1 MDLISSCNTHNDSD
15 HLDITSVEKGKPCK
29 ETIGMTSSYIAAVFG
44 DNKQF
49 VSEVEWSAR
58 KILRDSNQRR
68 RNEAIL
74 LENKAKV
81 RKVKERRCKEPML
94 AEITSQ
100 HVLKPNRKF
109 QRNLPLDPNAARQR
123 GLDKQRWILPTI
135 QKSIGRSLSRPS
147 SKNATRALPVDKLP
161 LSKPMESTKLEIN
174 AEKVTAEKNTV
185 PSTNI
190 LQALQNS
197 PFFTPKMITTTSRP
211 LSANVG
217 GKEPWKRRNKEP
229 MRPTDLTSQVL
240 RIKYRCDDRC
250 QTSNLFGSDEGQ
262 GGTENSNSCLRNG
275 GGEATTRTSP
285 HPLEEQLRRRILQEN
300 DWARTAL
307 QQRLLTHNFAVEISK
322 DFQELKDA
330 DNRNMS
336 QNEMQTN
343 SFVRETN
350 SFQSPAR
357 QIEDASK
364 PLVEEATYETIEQK
378 SPPVF
383 FICNDLNIKLNDDTV
398 PSLTIRAADASF
410 ILSKSLCPGCTYFG
424 EKGISWD
431 TLARNP
437 VAGDGSFVPMPG
449 MDSTQAAAFF
459 VRTGPESYSPI
470 SVTVS
475 MAIERPLLACPVLA
489 VESTVMTPEAP
500 RSDHEKP
507 VIPAIMAEYSEIL
520 KVPFQSLVDAIIP
533 PSILILNSAA
543 DEMDWAGVPAIDHD
557 HTGRQTCNLEKGTH
571 RREMNTFTKHGF
583 RCKEMTEPRSIDGTI
598 KTHVFGISEQALTPN
613 MTFVSPPVL
622 SHTKEFITAENIT
635 RKRTYAD
642 YRYVLQDP

>member
-1 MDLISSCNTHNDSD
+1 MSSCDTHSDSD
-15 HLDITSVEKGKPCK
+15 HLGINSVEKVKPCEEK
-29 ETIGMTSSYIAAVFG
+29 KGMTSSYIAAVFG

-94 AEITSQ
+94 AEITAQ
-100 HVLKPNRKF
+100 HVLKHNRKF
-109 QRNLPLDPNAARQR
+109 QRNHPLDQNAARQR
-123 GLDKQRWILPTI
+123 ILEKQRWILPTV
-135 QKSIGRSLSRPS
+135 QKSIGRSLPRPP
-147 SKNATRALPVDKLP
+147 SKNATRAHTVDILP
-161 LSKPMESTKLEIN
+161 LSKPLESHKLEIN
-174 AEKVTAEKNTV
+174 AEKVTTEKNMA

-211 LSANVG
+211 LSANFG
-217 GKEPWKRRNKEP
+217 GKDPWKRRNKEP
-229 MRPTDLTSQVL
+229 MRSTDWTSQVL
-240 RIKYRCDDRC
+240 TIKYRCDDRC
-250 QTSNLFGSDEGQ
+250 QTSNLFGSGEGQ
-262 GGTENSNSCLRNG
+262 GETEDSNACAPNG
-275 GGEATTRTSP
+275 SGGEATTITSP

-300 DWARTAL
+300 DRARAAL
-307 QQRLLTHNFAVEISK
+307 QQRLLTHNFAFEISK
-322 DFQELKDA
+322 EFQELKDT
-330 DNRNMS
+330 DNLNKS
-336 QNEMQTN
+336 QNEMQT
-343 SFVRETN
+343 SSITFETD
-350 SFQSPAR
+350 SFQLPAR
-357 QIEDASK
+357 QIEDAIK
-364 PLVEEATYETIEQK
+364 PSVEKATDQTIENV
-378 SPPVF
+378 SRPGF
-383 FICNDLNIKLNDDTV
+383 FTCNDLNIKLNDDTV

-410 ILSKSLCPGCTYFG
+410 VLSKLVCPGCTYFG

-437 VAGDGSFVPMPG
+437 ATGDGSFMPMPG
-449 MDSTQAAAFF
+449 MDSTHAAAFF

-470 SVTVS
+470 SVTIS

-489 VESTVMTPEAP
+489 VESTMMTPEAP

-520 KVPFQSLVDAIIP
+520 KVPFQSEIDAIIP

-543 DEMDWAGVPAIDHD
+543 DKMDWAGVPAIDND
-557 HTGRQTCNLEKGTH
+557 HTGKEKH
-571 RREMNTFTKHGF
+571 RREMNTLTKHGF
-583 RCKEMTEPRSIDGTI
+583 RCKEMTEPRRVDGTI

-613 MTFVSPPVL
+613 MTFVSPPIL
-622 SHTKEFITAENIT
+622 LHTKEFITAENLT